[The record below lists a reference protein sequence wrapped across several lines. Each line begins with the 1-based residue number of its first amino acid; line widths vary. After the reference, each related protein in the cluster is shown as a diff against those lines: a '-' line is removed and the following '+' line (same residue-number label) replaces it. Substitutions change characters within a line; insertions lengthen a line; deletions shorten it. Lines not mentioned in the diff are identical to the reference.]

1 MDGMTKLIINDHE
14 VITNWEEGRGDYSY
28 PMCNGEDRKG
38 WIMYLPECREIT
50 KHDAQL
56 EGIIKR
62 CSFGSKAY
70 NRNLQALFNYQA

>member
-1 MDGMTKLIINDHE
+1 MKYIVKAYHSRNAFINSRPDYYATDFPERTVGML
-14 VITNWEEGRGDYSY
+14 
-28 PMCNGEDRKG
+28 KG
-38 WIMYLPECREIT
+38 LDCLYIECREIT

-56 EGIIKR
+56 EGILKR